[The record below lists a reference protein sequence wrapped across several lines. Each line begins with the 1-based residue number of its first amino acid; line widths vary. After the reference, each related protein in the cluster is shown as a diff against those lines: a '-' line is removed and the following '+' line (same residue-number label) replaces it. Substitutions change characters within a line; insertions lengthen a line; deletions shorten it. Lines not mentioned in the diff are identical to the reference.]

1 MKHLANVLTVVRV
14 FLTAVLAVFLLGSFS
29 VFSDETT
36 RVFCAVVFLVAS
48 VTDFLDGAIAR
59 SSGTVSD
66 FGKFLDPV
74 ADKILILATLIC
86 LSVSGLVAEELHVPL
101 AATAVILLFRELAV
115 TSLRLL
121 AASRSLV
128 LAARAAG
135 KVKTFVQCV
144 TVLWIFFE
152 PVLLSAEAGH
162 LVSYVLLGL
171 CILCTVYSG
180 LAFVPAWK
188 RAMQSVSDKGEEK

>member
-1 MKHLANVLTVVRV
+1 MKYLANALTVLRV
-14 FLTAVLAVFLLGSFS
+14 ILTAVLAVFLLGSFPNMS
-29 VFSDETT
+29 EETT
-36 RVFCAVVFLVAS
+36 RIFCAVVFFVAAL
-48 VTDFLDGAIAR
+48 TDFLDGAIAR
-59 SSGTVSD
+59 GAKVVTD

-74 ADKILILATLIC
+74 ADKLLILSTLIC
-86 LSVSGLVAEELHVPL
+86 FCVSDLIAEDLRVLL

-121 AASRSLV
+121 AAARSLV

-144 TVLWIFFE
+144 AVLWILLE
-152 PVLLSAEAGH
+152 PLFALGEAGRI
-162 LVSYVLLGL
+162 VTYVLICL
-171 CILCTVYSG
+171 CILCTLYSG

-188 RAMQSVSDKGEEK
+188 QAMQNADTKEKQV

>member
-1 MKHLANVLTVVRV
+1 MKYVANTLTVLRV
-14 FLTAVLAVFLLGSFS
+14 FFAALLAAVLLGSFS
-29 VFSDETT
+29 ISTIETT
-36 RVFCAVVFLVAS
+36 RIFCAVVFLVAS

-59 SSGTVSD
+59 GANVVTD

-74 ADKILILATLIC
+74 ADKILVLSTLIC
-86 LSVSGLVAEELHVPL
+86 LSVSPMTAEELRTPV
-101 AATAVILLFRELAV
+101 AAVSVILLFRELSV

-121 AASRSLV
+121 AASRGLV

-144 TVLWIFFE
+144 TVLWLFVE
-152 PVLLSAEAGH
+152 PMVVGLSGH

-171 CILCTVYSG
+171 CVLCTVYSG
-180 LAFVPAWK
+180 LAFVPAYK
-188 RAMQSVSDKGEEK
+188 RAMAEAEHAEEDK